1 MLWVSEDAG
10 WRRREAHAVGYGE
23 LGRALLDPQA
33 ATDQVFDAVT
43 AQAAYRF
50 RGNAAWLNLPDNA
63 ASRGLLHASV
73 DAKL

>member
-43 AQAAYRF
+43 AQVRV
-50 RGNAAWLNLPDNA
+50 LP
-63 ASRGLLHASV
+63 SSPKYFGVGSP
-73 DAKL
+73 